1 MAWLEF
7 HFIEF
12 INEKMIGNL
21 SKCFLQIKRCVV
33 ALWDENRKKST
44 ISKKKKKNVRIK
56 LNLLFFFPVDQSNP
70 QWSPNPKKM

>member
-33 ALWDENRKKST
+33 ALWDEKIEKKVQFQKQN
-44 ISKKKKKNVRIK
+44 KK
-56 LNLLFFFPVDQSNP
+56 L
-70 QWSPNPKKM
+70 

>member
-33 ALWDENRKKST
+33 ALWDEK
-44 ISKKKKKNVRIK
+44 IEKKKYNFKNKTKKIVRIYY
-56 LNLLFFFPVDQSNP
+56 FFFPVDQSNL
-70 QWSPNPKKM
+70 QWSPKPKKM

>member
-33 ALWDENRKKST
+33 ALWDEKKE
-44 ISKKKKKNVRIK
+44 KKVQFQKQKKIVRIYY
-56 LNLLFFFPVDQSNP
+56 FFFPVDQSNL

>member
-33 ALWDENRKKST
+33 ALWDEK
-44 ISKKKKKNVRIK
+44 IEKKKYNFKNKKK
-56 LNLLFFFPVDQSNP
+56 L
-70 QWSPNPKKM
+70 

>member
-33 ALWDENRKKST
+33 ALWDEKIEKKVQFQKQKKIVT
-44 ISKKKKKNVRIK
+44 IYY
-56 LNLLFFFPVDQSNP
+56 LLFFFPVDQSNL

>member
-33 ALWDENRKKST
+33 ALWDEKIEKKST
-44 ISKKKKKNVRIK
+44 ISKTKKNCK
-56 LNLLFFFPVDQSNP
+56 NLLFFFPVDQSNL

>member
-33 ALWDENRKKST
+33 ALWDEKIEKKVQFQKQ
-44 ISKKKKKNVRIK
+44 KKIVRIYY
-56 LNLLFFFPVDQSNP
+56 FFFPVDQSNL

>member
-33 ALWDENRKKST
+33 ALWDEKIEKKVQFQKQN
-44 ISKKKKKNVRIK
+44 KKIVRI
-56 LNLLFFFPVDQSNP
+56 NYFFFFPVDQSNL

>member
-33 ALWDENRKKST
+33 ALWDEKIEKKVQLQKQQK
-44 ISKKKKKNVRIK
+44 IVRIYY
-56 LNLLFFFPVDQSNP
+56 FFFPVDQSNL